1 MDENELIPY
10 SASEITAERVL
21 TLSAHPDDD
30 VLGAGGLLAALAA
43 SAEAIRAVVV
53 TGGEAQE
60 SRAGGSGDPET
71 RRREAREAADAL
83 GIRDVVFWEFPDRGL
98 AGKKGALGDRL
109 RSEIAGFRPDLV
121 LAPSPCEIHPDH
133 RALAEAVY
141 DLVATSR
148 AVDADHDAFRMI
160 RLAFYEVTQPILP
173 NALVPL
179 GQREERKRQ
188 AISKFVSQAAVRD
201 YAGAI
206 GGLNAFRGLTLDGA
220 GPAESFRVIAARD
233 ASRRSLAEL
242 RREIGPSA
250 VAPGERSVAPVAV
263 VVRTRNRPALLAEAL
278 ESLSG
283 QTSRPR
289 SVVIVNDGGAPV
301 DTVASR
307 FASDYGITRVDHPK
321 AAGRSRAANA
331 GAERVAEEALAFL
344 DDDDVFMPDHF
355 ERLLAARAS
364 GPEPMAYSDAVT
376 VLLDPAEGG
385 WKERHRELQYSLDYD
400 AEYLLYA
407 NYIPLHTVLFDT
419 ALLRRAGGFD
429 AALDYSEDWDLLI
442 RLSFETPF
450 RHVRGVTAAYR
461 VFAGEGGHVEAG
473 GNAFQQA
480 RDRIFDRYRD
490 RRSDAMTARVLD
502 RLARR
507 LWEVSGREYR
517 AEGELAFQRASHRRL
532 ASELAARSRELE
544 ARSTERDA
552 LNGEAVALRAERE
565 RLDADRIR
573 LEGELKTGAQ
583 AWERTSGSLR
593 GEIARLQ
600 SILQAMEGTK
610 AWRLHLW
617 AHRLK
622 GNH

>member
-1 MDENELIPY
+1 MDESALIPY

-43 SAEAIRAVVV
+43 SAEAVRAVVV
-53 TGGEAQE
+53 TGGEAQ
-60 SRAGGSGDPET
+60 GDPET
-71 RRREAREAADAL
+71 RRRETRQAADEL
-83 GIRDVVFWEFPDRGL
+83 GIRDVVFWDFPDRGL
-98 AGKKGALGDRL
+98 GGKKGAIRDRL

-148 AVDADHDAFRMI
+148 AGDADHDALRMI

-179 GQREERKRQ
+179 GQRGESKGR
-188 AISKFVSQAAVRD
+188 AIAKFASQAAVRD

-206 GGLNAFRGLTLDGA
+206 GGLNAFRALTLDGA

-233 ASRRSLAEL
+233 ASLRSLAEF

-263 VVRTRNRPALLAEAL
+263 VVRTRNRPALLSEAL

-283 QTSRPR
+283 QTARPR

-301 DTVASR
+301 DAVASR
-307 FASDYGITRVDHPK
+307 FASDYAITRVDHPK

-331 GAERVAEEALAFL
+331 GVERVAEESLAFL
-344 DDDDVFMPDHF
+344 DDDDVFAPDHF
-355 ERLLAARAS
+355 ERLLASRAS

-376 VLLDPAEGG
+376 VLLEPAEGG
-385 WKERHRELQYSLDYD
+385 WKERHRELQYSLDFD

-407 NYIPLHTVLFDT
+407 NYIPLHTVLFDA

-473 GNAFQQA
+473 GSAFQQA

-490 RRSDAMTARVLD
+490 RRTDAMTARVLD

-517 AEGELAFQRASHRRL
+517 AEGELAFHRASHRRL
-532 ASELAARSRELE
+532 SAELDARS
-544 ARSTERDA
+544 AERDV

-565 RLDADRIR
+565 RLDADRVR
-573 LEGELKTGAQ
+573 LEAELRSGAE
-583 AWERTSGSLR
+583 AWERTAGSLR
-593 GEIARLQ
+593 GEIGRLE
-600 SILQAMEGTK
+600 SVLRAMEGTK

-617 AHRLK
+617 AQRLK
-622 GNH
+622 GNR

>member
-1 MDENELIPY
+1 MDESDLIPY
-10 SASEITAERVL
+10 SASEVTAERVL

-43 SAEAIRAVVV
+43 SAEAVRAVVV

-60 SRAGGSGDPET
+60 RRAEGSGDPET
-71 RRREAREAADAL
+71 RRRETREAADAL

-98 AGKKGALGDRL
+98 AGKKDALEKRL

-133 RALAEAVY
+133 RALAEVVY

-148 AVDADHDAFRMI
+148 AGDADYDAFRMI

-179 GQREERKRQ
+179 GPRGESKRR
-188 AISKFVSQAAVRD
+188 AIAKFVSQAAVRD

-206 GGLNAFRGLTLDGA
+206 AGLNAFRALTLDGA
-220 GPAESFRVIAARD
+220 GPAESFRVISARE
-233 ASRRSLAEL
+233 ASLRSLAEL

-283 QTSRPR
+283 QTARPR

-301 DTVASR
+301 DSVASR
-307 FASDYGITRVDHPK
+307 FGSDYAITRVDHAK

-331 GAERVAEEALAFL
+331 GVERVAEESLAFL
-344 DDDDVFMPDHF
+344 DDDDVFAPDHF
-355 ERLLAARAS
+355 ERLLAARAA

-376 VLLDPAEGG
+376 VLLEPAEGG
-385 WKERHRELQYSLDYD
+385 WKERHRELQYSLDFD

-407 NYIPLHTVLFDT
+407 NYIPLHTVLFDA

-473 GNAFQQA
+473 GSAFQQA

-517 AEGELAFQRASHRRL
+517 AEGELAFHRASHRRL
-532 ASELAARSRELE
+532 SAELE
-544 ARSTERDA
+544 ARSAQRDA

-573 LEGELKTGAQ
+573 LEGELRSGAE
-583 AWERTSGSLR
+583 AWERTAATVASLQ
-593 GEIARLQ
+593 GEIGRLE
-600 SILQAMEGTK
+600 SILRAMEGTK
-610 AWRLHLW
+610 AWRLHLL
-617 AHRLK
+617 AQRLK
-622 GNH
+622 GNR